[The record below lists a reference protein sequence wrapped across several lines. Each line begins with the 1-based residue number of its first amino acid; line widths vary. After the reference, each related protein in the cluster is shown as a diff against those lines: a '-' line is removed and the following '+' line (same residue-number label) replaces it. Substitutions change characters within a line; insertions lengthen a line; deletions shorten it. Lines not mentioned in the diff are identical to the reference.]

1 MGGPPPDVDRH
12 PRQGAHVQGGCD
24 RHGRV
29 FATRPNA
36 ATNFPVLRRGAWDA
50 ALSTGALRLVDYT
63 LAARLSE
70 IYQMQTVLESDAD
83 KVNSLQG
90 PFFDPTGRAASV
102 QQLWFWITGVEHVEQ
117 QLLLPLYRQHLPAIR
132 AAANA
137 AR

>member
-12 PRQGAHVQGGCD
+12 LDKARTSKEGAAGMDVF
-24 RHGRV
+24 

-70 IYQMQTVLESDAD
+70 IYQMQTVLESDTD

-90 PFFDPTGRAASV
+90 PFFDPAGRAASV
-102 QQLWFWITGVEHVEQ
+102 QQLWFGITGVEYVEE

-132 AAANA
+132 AAADA